1 MSSRSTHAGGVGESG
16 GATIGGAT
24 HVSIA
29 ERMLQRELEGRVA
42 VVTGGSRGI
51 GRSIAEVLAEHG
63 AAVAIAAR
71 THIDEADQAAAAIV
85 GAGGRAWAGPCDVA
99 DEAAVAA
106 FFERAAE
113 ALGPI
118 DILINNAGVARDTH
132 VVLTDT
138 ARWADILGVNLNG
151 AFYCVRAAVRG
162 MLVRR
167 WGRIVNIGSVSAS
180 VPLTGQ
186 VGYATSKAAIE
197 GFTRALSRD
206 LAARG
211 VLVNAVA
218 PGLIDTEMLA
228 AMPAANR
235 DTLLSKVTLG
245 RIGMP
250 REVAELVAFLCSDRA
265 SYITGQ
271 VIAVDGGLR

>member
-1 MSSRSTHAGGVGESG
+1 M
-16 GATIGGAT
+16 
-24 HVSIA
+24 
-29 ERMLQRELEGRVA
+29 QRYLDRRTA

-63 AAVAIAAR
+63 AAVAVAAR
-71 THIDEADQAAAAIV
+71 DMSAAAETVAAIEA
-85 GAGGRAWAGPCDVA
+85 AGGRAWASECEIS
-99 DEAAVAA
+99 DEGSVVA
-106 FFERAAE
+106 FFERASA

-138 ARWADILGVNLNG
+138 ARWEDVLDVNLNG
-151 AFYCVRAAVRG
+151 AFHCVRAAVRG

-167 WGRIVNIGSVSAS
+167 WGRIVNISSVSAS

-186 VGYATSKAAIE
+186 VSYATSKAALE
-197 GFTRALSRD
+197 GLTRALSRD

-228 AMPAANR
+228 DMPAAIR
-235 DTLLSKVTLG
+235 DALLSKVTLG
-245 RIGMP
+245 RIGLP

>member
-1 MSSRSTHAGGVGESG
+1 M
-16 GATIGGAT
+16 
-24 HVSIA
+24 
-29 ERMLQRELEGRVA
+29 QRHLDGRIA

-51 GRSIAEVLAEHG
+51 GRSIAEVLAEQG
-63 AAVAIAAR
+63 AAVAIGAREHLDAGIELAASI
-71 THIDEADQAAAAIV
+71 TA
-85 GAGGRAWAGPCDVA
+85 GGGRAWAGQIDISDDASVLQ
-99 DEAAVAA
+99 
-106 FFERAAE
+106 FFKSATE
-113 ALGPI
+113 ALGPP
-118 DILINNAGVARDTH
+118 DILVNNAGVARDTH
-132 VVLTDT
+132 VVLTDIG
-138 ARWADILGVNLNG
+138 RWDDVLDINLNG
-151 AFYCVRAAVRG
+151 AFRCVRATVRG
-162 MLVRR
+162 MLVRG
-167 WGRIVNIGSVSAS
+167 WGRIINISSVSAS

-186 VGYATSKAAIE
+186 VTYATSKAALE
-197 GFTRALSRD
+197 GMTRGLSRD

-228 AMPAANR
+228 AMPPATR

-245 RIGMP
+245 RIGTP